1 MLQSYIHIGLI
12 LTPTKDEGFCICKSQ
27 DRLEH
32 FFAATEMQRLPSV
45 IINWDDSKA
54 GNGNYASDCLSDSAA
69 CILCGLGLRV
79 CRL

>member
-1 MLQSYIHIGLI
+1 MLQSYIHVGLI
-12 LTPTKDEGFCICKSQ
+12 LTPTKDEGVCICKSQ

-32 FFAATEMQRLPSV
+32 FFAATEMQSLPSV
-45 IINWDDSKA
+45 MDDSKA

-69 CILCGLGLRV
+69 CIPCGLGLRV